1 MDNFERLNSRYEFEI
16 SVIVR
21 RQNIHMADVLNWCG
35 IDSFP
40 DNFTN
45 CANYL
50 SESFARQPYDMARA
64 QNFPLYAFALYQQE
78 KTPEGYLKF
87 QSNLDEFFKEMND
100 HEGDTNQ
107 FEFLSSRD
115 TLTACESNLKRVRDL
130 LPQEK
135 RPDMEDRIK
144 KIQYL
149 QTRCKP

>member
-1 MDNFERLNSRYEFEI
+1 MYYNRDLSWLEFNY
-16 SVIVR
+16 R
-21 RQNIHMADVLNWCG
+21 VLQEA
-35 IDSFP
+35 
-40 DNFTN
+40 
-45 CANYL
+45 ANETVPLFDRIKFL
-50 SESFARQPYDMARA
+50 SIFS
-64 QNFPLYAFALYQQE
+64 
-78 KTPEGYLKF
+78 
-87 QSNLDEFFKEMND
+87 SNLDEFFKEMND